1 MSRIITGTINVQCDK
16 YTTLEN
22 IKFLEN
28 DTLFKKLSLMG
39 ADMSEYGYSVV
50 GTAEVTIT
58 LHDPDKIV
66 GDKVEALR
74 AEAMKV
80 QADATAAVTRITRQI
95 NELLAI
101 TNEMSA

>member
-1 MSRIITGTINVQCDK
+1 MSRMILGTINVQCDK
-16 YTTLEN
+16 YTSLDDMKSLT
-22 IKFLEN
+22 N
-28 DTLFKKLSLMG
+28 DTLFKKLNLM
-39 ADMSEYGYSVV
+39 ACDMSDYGYSVV

-74 AEAMKV
+74 AEAKKV

-101 TNEMSA
+101 TNGMSA